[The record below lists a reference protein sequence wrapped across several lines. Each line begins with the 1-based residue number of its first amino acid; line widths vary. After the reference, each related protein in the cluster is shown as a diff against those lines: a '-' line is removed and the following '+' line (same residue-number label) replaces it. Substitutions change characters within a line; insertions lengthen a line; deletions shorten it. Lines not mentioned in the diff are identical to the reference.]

1 MAKQKKWKIK
11 GVKNNKDLAG
21 FAVIVLSQRLNSLL
35 SSIQIFF
42 QDETVENLHEVRISL
57 RRLRYNME
65 IFDICFDKKKFLSFY
80 KNISVLQDL
89 TGSKRD
95 LDVLEQNINLITP
108 DNKIPIYDVA
118 SIKINEKKKEIN
130 QKLKL
135 ELLKF
140 IHSKSLKDFTK
151 LLN

>member
-11 GVKNNKDLAG
+11 GLKKDKNLTG
-21 FAVIVLSQRLNSLL
+21 ISVIVLSQRLNTLI
-35 SSIQIFF
+35 SSIHVFF
-42 QDETVENLHEVRISL
+42 QEETVENLHEVRISL

-65 IFDICFDKKKFLSFY
+65 IFDSCFDKKKFLSFY
-80 KNISVLQDL
+80 KNISSLQDL

-95 LDVLEQNINLITP
+95 LDVLLQNINGLTESDEVTINENIRLRI
-108 DNKIPIYDVA
+108 DEKKKI
-118 SIKINEKKKEIN
+118 INEK
-130 QKLKL
+130 LRL

-151 LLN
+151 LLD